1 MKVRVLLYFA
11 HANKVRRL
19 IIIHI
24 KEYIHGAIMKEVY
37 RGPKNNRLVE
47 WRNWAL
53 ASGGVRLIE
62 VADVIIY

>member
-1 MKVRVLLYFA
+1 MA
-11 HANKVRRL
+11 
-19 IIIHI
+19 
-24 KEYIHGAIMKEVY
+24 AIMKEVY

-53 ASGGVRLIE
+53 ASGGVHLIE